1 MNSLS
6 LRLPATS
13 ANLGPGFDALGL
25 AMSLFLKIEAREAPA
40 FSIEASGRNSELIVS
55 LERNLILDTYRELAP
70 GGPPLHLEVRNEIP
84 LGMGCGS
91 SAAALLAGVLLANHF
106 GQIGLSRRE
115 VLAEACA
122 REGHPDNVAACF
134 LGGLTVS
141 SMLGREVATATFAGS
156 PDWRLLLALPKASL
170 ATSEAR
176 ALLPDSYSRP
186 EAVSNLQATALMVAA
201 FAQGRPELLAAGMRD
216 RFHEP
221 YRSAACPLLPR
232 LRPLHDECEGIY
244 SVTLSGAGPAV
255 LLITSK
261 DVPVELQVA
270 AITRRSE
277 GILAEVV
284 ETTILRPQ

>member
-1 MNSLS
+1 MNSFS

-13 ANLGPGFDALGL
+13 ANLGPGFDTLGL
-25 AMSLFLKIEAREAPA
+25 AMSLFLHLEAREAPA
-40 FSIEASGRNSELIVS
+40 FSIQATGRNAGVVAS

-70 GGPPLHLEVRNEIP
+70 DGPPLQLEIGNEIP

-106 GQIGLSRRE
+106 AQLGLTGQQVME
-115 VLAEACA
+115 EACV

-141 SMLGREVATATFAGS
+141 SMRGRQVTTATFAGS
-156 PDWRLLLALPKASL
+156 PDWRLLLALPTASL

-176 ALLPDSYSRP
+176 ALLPDSYSRAD
-186 EAVSNLQATALMVAA
+186 AVANVQATALLVSA
-201 FAQGRPELLAAGMRD
+201 FAQGRSDLLAAAMRD

-221 YRSAACPLLPR
+221 YRSQACPLLPR
-232 LRPLHDECEGIY
+232 LRPLQREREGVY

-255 LLITSK
+255 LLIVSR
-261 DVPVELQVA
+261 DLPVQAVVA
-270 AITRRSE
+270 EITRRA
-277 GILAEVV
+277 GGVLAEVV
-284 ETTILRPQ
+284 ETTVLPPR